1 MVCSIWGCPM
11 RYETLTLGGNVIR
24 FPVELRAKPS
34 IDLLIEV
41 APDSREVELIAEAFG
56 FEAPD
61 PDGRSKADRAMA
73 ETIANTDLPADPK
86 ERRTALNAM
95 LKPLVDRAVAACGEA
110 RQAALRSD
118 EAGAKLANAQ
128 IEGGYWLAPLEDAAN
143 HWAVESARLQLT
155 AYEAAQ
161 AAHGA
166 GRAIEFAKRGEPWRP
181 SNVEEDVDAL
191 IAAQRALAR

>member
-1 MVCSIWGCPM
+1 M
-11 RYETLTLGGNVIR
+11 RYETMTLGSNVIR

-73 ETIANTDLPADPK
+73 ETIAKTDLPADPK
-86 ERRTALNAM
+86 ERRAALNAM

-110 RQAALRSD
+110 RQTALRSD
-118 EAGAKLANAQ
+118 EAGEKLASAQ

-143 HWAVESARLQLT
+143 HWAVEFCAASAHRL
-155 AYEAAQ
+155 
-161 AAHGA
+161 
-166 GRAIEFAKRGEPWRP
+166 
-181 SNVEEDVDAL
+181 
-191 IAAQRALAR
+191 